1 MEVFSNKSGLQIC
14 VKRKDHV
21 YTRKAGHLG
30 PVFGIQDKIPKLSG
44 SNQYNSRIISLRG
57 AVLSLLDL
65 RKLFR
70 MKSIKKSMRSLRQC

>member
-1 MEVFSNKSGLQIC
+1 MEVFSNKRGLHIC
-14 VKRKDHV
+14 VKRKE
-21 YTRKAGHLG
+21 
-30 PVFGIQDKIPKLSG
+30 DKIPKLSG

-70 MKSIKKSMRSLRQC
+70 MKSIKKSMRN